1 MVNTSSQS
9 GDVVW
14 LVDSKQ
20 VVEDLQDVEEGQTQ
34 STTLDVGQFSVL
46 PLEEVGEGG
55 YHLKTGLLIK
65 STTLVSLVS
74 LHLYPPFLINVSNR
88 QNLLKLNFVRCRLD
102 HTEAPTECHSCARG
116 LQC

>member
-1 MVNTSSQS
+1 MLVVNTSLQS

-14 LVDSKQ
+14 LVDGEH
-20 VVEDLQDVEEGQTQ
+20 VVEDVEEGQTQ

-65 STTLVSLVS
+65 ST
-74 LHLYPPFLINVSNR
+74 
-88 QNLLKLNFVRCRLD
+88 
-102 HTEAPTECHSCARG
+102 
-116 LQC
+116 

>member
-1 MVNTSSQS
+1 MLVVNTSLQS

-14 LVDSKQ
+14 LVDGEH
-20 VVEDLQDVEEGQTQ
+20 VVEDLENVEEGQTQ

-55 YHLKTGLLIK
+55 YHLKTGLLI
-65 STTLVSLVS
+65 
-74 LHLYPPFLINVSNR
+74 
-88 QNLLKLNFVRCRLD
+88 NLLKLNFLRCRLD
-102 HTEAPTECHSCARG
+102 HTEASMECHSCARG

>member
-1 MVNTSSQS
+1 MVNTFLQS

-14 LVDSKQ
+14 LVDGEE
-20 VVEDLQDVEEGQTQ
+20 VLEDLEDVEEGQTQ

-74 LHLYPPFLINVSNR
+74 LHLYHPFLINVSNR